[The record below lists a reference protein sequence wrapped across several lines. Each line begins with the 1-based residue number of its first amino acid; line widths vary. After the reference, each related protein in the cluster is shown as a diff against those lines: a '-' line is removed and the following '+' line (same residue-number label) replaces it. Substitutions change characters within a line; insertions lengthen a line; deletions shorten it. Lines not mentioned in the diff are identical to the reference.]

1 MRYAVI
7 IETSQTGYGAYVPDL
22 PGLGVTGASVAEVKK
37 LVREAV
43 TFHLES
49 LREAGESVPEP
60 SALTD
65 EVEVAAAA

>member
-7 IETSQTGYGAYVPDL
+7 IETSQTGYGAYVPDV

-43 TFHLES
+43 TFHLEAM
-49 LREAGESVPEP
+49 REAGESVPEP
-60 SALTD
+60 STLTD